1 MNNNPSLFRRIS
13 SKTFTFLNTTRKIII
28 NLVFFSLVSF
38 VLIALTS
45 DKNDV
50 VVPEKTAL
58 VLNIM
63 GDVVEQKQQVDPMD
77 AFLNEALDN
86 EDKQPE
92 VLLSDIIDVITEAK
106 DDDRVSVLVLQLQN
120 LNRAGLTKLR
130 DIASALMDFKTTGK
144 KIIAMGEQF
153 TQDQYYLASF
163 ADEIWLDPKGWMVL
177 DGYGSYQMYFKS
189 ALDKLEISQ
198 HIFRVGTYKSAVEPY
213 MRNDMSAEAKT
224 ANKVWLNDL
233 WGQYKK
239 DVAAQR
245 GFGVEN
251 FDEDIDT
258 LINKF
263 ESSNSNFAQYA
274 LDNQWVDQLKTQA
287 EMRTVLI
294 EMVGKND
301 SGKSYSHIGFKD
313 YLSTITA
320 PIPVIDPSS
329 NKVAI
334 IVAKG
339 TILNGYQKAGTIGG
353 ASTAKLLRQARHND
367 KVKAVVLRVDSPGG
381 SAYASEVIRREIDLL
396 KTSGKP
402 VVASM
407 GTYAASGGYWIS
419 VPADK
424 IIASPTTITG
434 SIGIYGLMMTFENSL
449 KRLGVYTDGVATT
462 DIAGFGLTRPLSTG
476 MSKLFQ
482 LNVERGY
489 QDFITLVAKN
499 RKMTLAQV
507 DAVAQG
513 RVWSGLKAKELGL
526 VDELGDITD
535 AIIAAAQLAKLDDYD
550 TLLIERESTAKDKLL
565 QSLFG
570 STSQLLS
577 SPKVSSTHVRQ
588 DYLTQFI
595 STINAELNTLK
606 QFDDPQG
613 LYVFCMACQIK

>member
-1 MNNNPSLFRRIS
+1 MNNNSSLFRRIS
-13 SKTFTFLNTTRKIII
+13 SKIFKFLNTTRKIII
-28 NLVFFSLVSF
+28 NIVFFSLVS
-38 VLIALTS
+38 VLFIAITS
-45 DKNDV
+45 NESDI
-50 VVPEKTAL
+50 VVPAKAAL
-58 VLNIM
+58 VLNIS
-63 GDVVEQKQQVDPMD
+63 GDIVEQKREVDPMN
-77 AFLNEALDN
+77 AFLNEALNN
-86 EDKQPE
+86 EDKRPE
-92 VLLSDIIDVITEAK
+92 VLLSDVIDVINKAK
-106 DDDRVSVLVLQLQN
+106 DDVRISILVLQLQN
-120 LNRAGLTKLR
+120 LNQAGLTKLR
-130 DIASALMDFKTTGK
+130 DIAKALGNFKASGK

-163 ADEIWLDPKGWMVL
+163 ANDIWLDPKGWMIL
-177 DGYGSYQMYFKS
+177 DGYGRYQMYFKS

-213 MRNDMSAEAKT
+213 MRDDMSAEAKA

-233 WGQYKK
+233 WGQYKI

-245 GFGVEN
+245 GFGIEN

-263 ESSNSNFAQYA
+263 ESANSNFAQYA

-287 EMRTVLI
+287 EMRSDLI
-294 EMVGKND
+294 ELVGKND
-301 SGKSYSHIGFKD
+301 SGESYNHISFKN
-313 YLSTITA
+313 YLSTITSPY
-320 PIPVIDPSS
+320 PIIDPSS
-329 NKVAI
+329 DKVAI

-339 TILNGYQKAGTIGG
+339 TILNGHQKAGTIGG
-353 ASTAKLLRQARHND
+353 ASTSKLLRQARENN

-396 KTSGKP
+396 KASGKP
-402 VVASM
+402 VVVSM

-419 VPADK
+419 APADK
-424 IIASPTTITG
+424 IFASPTTITG

-449 KRLGVYTDGVATT
+449 KKLGVSTDGVSTT
-462 DIAGFGLTRPLSTG
+462 DIASFGPTRPLSSG

-499 RKMTLAQV
+499 RDMTLAQV
-507 DAVAQG
+507 DAIAQG

-535 AIIAAAQLAKLDDYD
+535 AIIAAAQLAELDIYD
-550 TLLIERESTAKDKLL
+550 TLLIEKESSAKDKLL
-565 QSLFG
+565 QNLLG

-577 SPKVSSTHVRQ
+577 LTNESEAVISKDH
-588 DYLTQFI
+588 LTQFI
-595 STINAELNTLK
+595 TVMNNKLNALK
-606 QFDDPQG
+606 QFNDPQG
-613 LYVFCMACQIK
+613 IYVLCMACEIN

>member
-1 MNNNPSLFRRIS
+1 MNNNPSLFRRFS

-28 NLVFFSLVSF
+28 NLVFFSLVLF
-38 VLIALTS
+38 VFIALTS

-58 VLNIM
+58 VLNIN
-63 GDVVEQKQQVDPMD
+63 GDVVEQKQQVNPMD

-86 EDKQPE
+86 EDKRPE

-106 DDDRVSVLVLQLQN
+106 NDDRVSVLVLQLKN

-144 KIIAMGEQF
+144 TVIAMGEQF

-163 ADEIWLDPKGWMVL
+163 ADEIWLDPKGWMIL

-213 MRNDMSAEAKT
+213 MRNDMSTEAKT
-224 ANKVWLNDL
+224 ANKLWLNDL

-239 DVAAQR
+239 DVAEQR
-245 GFGVEN
+245 GFGIDN

-287 EMRTVLI
+287 EMRGVLI

-320 PIPVIDPSS
+320 PIPVTDPSS

-353 ASTAKLLRQARHND
+353 ASTAKLLRQARQNE

-396 KTSGKP
+396 KNSGKP

-462 DIAGFGLTRPLSTG
+462 DIAGFGLTRPLSPG

-565 QSLFG
+565 KSLFG
-570 STSQLLS
+570 STSQLFS
-577 SPKVSSTHVRQ
+577 SPKVSSPNVRQ
-588 DYLTQFI
+588 DYLTKFI
-595 STINAELNTLK
+595 STMNVELNTLK

-613 LYVFCMACQIK
+613 LYVFCMACEIN

>member
-1 MNNNPSLFRRIS
+1 MNNNSSLFRRIS
-13 SKTFTFLNTTRKIII
+13 SKIFKFLNTTRKIII
-28 NLVFFSLVSF
+28 NIVFFSLVS
-38 VLIALTS
+38 VLFIAITS
-45 DKNDV
+45 NESDI
-50 VVPEKTAL
+50 VVPAKAAL
-58 VLNIM
+58 VLNIS
-63 GDVVEQKQQVDPMD
+63 GDIVEQKREVDPMN
-77 AFLNEALDN
+77 AFLNEALNND
-86 EDKQPE
+86 DKRPE
-92 VLLSDIIDVITEAK
+92 VLLSDVIDVINKAK
-106 DDDRVSVLVLQLQN
+106 DDVRISILVLQLQN
-120 LNRAGLTKLR
+120 LNQAGLTKLR
-130 DIASALMDFKTTGK
+130 DIAKALGNFKASGK

-163 ADEIWLDPKGWMVL
+163 ANDIWLDPKGWMIL
-177 DGYGSYQMYFKS
+177 DGYGRYQMYFKS

-213 MRNDMSAEAKT
+213 MRDDMSAEAKA

-233 WGQYKK
+233 WGQYKI

-245 GFGVEN
+245 GFGIEN

-263 ESSNSNFAQYA
+263 ESANSNFAQYA

-287 EMRTVLI
+287 EMRSDLI
-294 EMVGKND
+294 ELVGKND
-301 SGKSYSHIGFKD
+301 SGESYNHISFKN
-313 YLSTITA
+313 YLSTITSPY
-320 PIPVIDPSS
+320 PIIDPSS
-329 NKVAI
+329 DKVAI

-339 TILNGYQKAGTIGG
+339 TILNGHQKAGTIGG
-353 ASTAKLLRQARHND
+353 ASTSKLLRQARENN

-396 KTSGKP
+396 KASGKP
-402 VVASM
+402 VVVSM

-419 VPADK
+419 APADK
-424 IIASPTTITG
+424 IFASPTTITG

-449 KRLGVYTDGVATT
+449 KKLGVSTDGVSTT
-462 DIAGFGLTRPLSTG
+462 DIAGFGPTRPLSSG

-499 RKMTLAQV
+499 RDMTLAQV
-507 DAVAQG
+507 DAIAQG

-535 AIIAAAQLAKLDDYD
+535 AIIAAAQLAELDIYD
-550 TLLIERESTAKDKLL
+550 TLLIEKESSAKDKLL
-565 QSLFG
+565 QNLLG

-577 SPKVSSTHVRQ
+577 LTNESEAVISKDH
-588 DYLTQFI
+588 LTQFI
-595 STINAELNTLK
+595 TVMNNKLNALK
-606 QFDDPQG
+606 QFNDPQG
-613 LYVFCMACQIK
+613 IYVLCMACEIN